1 MLYGPMGKAKDVNQK
16 PVQRVPPPICIGTNM
31 FKFFRARATDAI
43 TSFQAADSIKD
54 VAKMHQEVIVAAL
67 QRFGPMGKD
76 GISTVTGLQ
85 SNQVARRM
93 NELQKLDLIELT
105 GNTVKSN
112 SGRQEREWRFKPTQ
126 QELL

>member
-1 MLYGPMGKAKDVNQK
+1 
-16 PVQRVPPPICIGTNM
+16 M
-31 FKFFRARATDAI
+31 FKFIRARATDAI
-43 TSFQAADSIKD
+43 TSFQAAESIKD

-76 GISTVTGLQ
+76 AIANQTGLQ

-93 NELQKLDLIELT
+93 NELQKLDLIELSGKQVT
-105 GNTVKSN
+105 SN
-112 SGRQEREWRFKPTQ
+112 SGRSEREWRFKSYQ

>member
-1 MLYGPMGKAKDVNQK
+1 
-16 PVQRVPPPICIGTNM
+16 M

-54 VAKMHQEVIVAAL
+54 VAKMHQEVIFAAL

-76 GISTVTGLQ
+76 KISSTTGLQ
-85 SNQVARRM
+85 PNQVARRLS
-93 NELQKLDLIELT
+93 ELEKMGLIELT
-105 GNTVKSN
+105 GNHVKSN
-112 SGRQEREWRFKPTQ
+112 SGRNEREWRFKPLQ

>member
-1 MLYGPMGKAKDVNQK
+1 MFEFI
-16 PVQRVPPPICIGTNM
+16 RV
-31 FKFFRARATDAI
+31 RATDAI
-43 TSFQAADSIKD
+43 TSFKAAESIKD

-76 GISTVTGLQ
+76 AIANQTGLQ

-93 NELQKLDLIELT
+93 NELQKLDLIELSGKQVT
-105 GNTVKSN
+105 SN
-112 SGRQEREWRFKPTQ
+112 SGRSEREWRFKSYQ

>member
-1 MLYGPMGKAKDVNQK
+1 
-16 PVQRVPPPICIGTNM
+16 M

-76 GISTVTGLQ
+76 GISNATGLQ

-105 GNTVKSN
+105 GQTVKSN
-112 SGRQEREWRFKPTQ
+112 RGRQEREWRFKPVQ
-126 QELL
+126 QDLL